1 MKPTPGIYW
10 LIPFL
15 IIPHQELIEN
25 IKKNSYCQANFK
37 IAVYPFHNFEVKTS
51 PSRFVL

>member
-37 IAVYPFHNFEVKTS
+37 IDVSLILIFHE
-51 PSRFVL
+51 PALRR